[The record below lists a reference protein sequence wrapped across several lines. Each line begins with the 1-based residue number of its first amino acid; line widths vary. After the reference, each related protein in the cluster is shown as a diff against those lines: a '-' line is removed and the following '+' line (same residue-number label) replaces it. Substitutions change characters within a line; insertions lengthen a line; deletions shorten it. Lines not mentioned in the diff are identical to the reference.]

1 MPIEGGCMD
10 SQFKTGILRSWNAT
24 RGFGFVEVPSK
35 TFPIQ
40 KYFLHVSMILD
51 GPCPPDVGSIVRFA
65 PAPPRKEGQ
74 LPTASKASIVVLP
87 EKAPKA
93 VL

>member
-1 MPIEGGCMD
+1 MD
-10 SQFKTGILRSWNAT
+10 AVYKNGILRSWNAA
-24 RGFGFVEVPSK
+24 RGFGFVEVPSS

-40 KYFLHVSMILD
+40 KYFMHISMVLE
-51 GPCPPDVGSIVRFA
+51 GPCPPPVGSIVRFE
-65 PAPPRKEGQ
+65 PGPKRKEGE
-74 LPTASKASIVVLP
+74 LPTCQRAWIVVLP